1 MRLIDWG
8 YEMRWTDYIFG
19 LALPVTAFVSIWGAT
34 IWHANYVKQVESK
47 ELTVN
52 VESMDQLALNYL
64 IKEAEEQSME
74 FQALTREIQE
84 IKTELVK
91 LRKDLKK

>member
-1 MRLIDWG
+1 MRLIDG
-8 YEMRWTDYIFG
+8 IVAGSMLCIVGMNAYMLGFKSTPE
-19 LALPVTAFVSIWGAT
+19 P
-34 IWHANYVKQVESK
+34 K
-47 ELTVN
+47 ELN
-52 VESMDQLALNYL
+52 VHLESMDQLALNYL

-74 FQALTREIQE
+74 FQALTKEIQE